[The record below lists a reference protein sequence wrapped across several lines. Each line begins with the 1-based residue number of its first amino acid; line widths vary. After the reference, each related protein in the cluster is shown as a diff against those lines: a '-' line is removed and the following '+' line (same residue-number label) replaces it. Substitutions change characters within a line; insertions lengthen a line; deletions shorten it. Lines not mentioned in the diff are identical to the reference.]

1 MWYNIN
7 VIQER
12 KFKIMIDVNINF
24 TIQDEIYKQYESI
37 LQEFLNYLNDLNITN
52 VEVTEN

>member
-1 MWYNIN
+1 MIN
-7 VIQER
+7 VQ
-12 KFKIMIDVNINF
+12 INF

-52 VEVTEN
+52 IEVTEN